1 MITIHKN
8 GATRRVTKSAFREI
22 FSPLGWKAEMVF
34 TTKAPQEAAKA
45 PGEAQGS
52 KPTMGKGEPSHE
64 PDMDSGGEETLDNM
78 SDGELR
84 QYASLL
90 GVKTSGLKTRKDLIR
105 AINSKRG

>member
-34 TTKAPQEAAKA
+34 TTKAPQEAARA
-45 PGEAQGS
+45 SGGTGGS
-52 KPTMGKGEPSHE
+52 KPTNGGDEPHHG
-64 PDMDSGGEETLDNM
+64 PNKAHTEEDTLENM
-78 SDGELR
+78 SDGELK

-90 GVKTSGLKTRKDLIR
+90 GVKTAGLKSRKDLIR